1 MIGFQRNYPAW
12 SRECSASEELGC
24 SRPGIDFLVWYGWL
38 EECSKNWCLS
48 VKISFY
54 FTVAELNVYILE
66 RNRRCWAFTSEFNH
80 RVYVVE
86 VYFKNSTSVSSPC
99 VQTIK
104 MSSIYLSQTT
114 WNLRF
119 VRVILQRFPFEIP
132 HEQLTLR
139 GWSNLCV
146 YSCTMSLY
154 KMFMIACRQI
164 VHGSVQSCG
173 CRITNGFCR
182 IEQICQSFG

>member
-1 MIGFQRNYPAW
+1 M
-12 SRECSASEELGC
+12 
-24 SRPGIDFLVWYGWL
+24 
-38 EECSKNWCLS
+38 
-48 VKISFY
+48 
-54 FTVAELNVYILE
+54 
-66 RNRRCWAFTSEFNH
+66 FTSKREID
-80 RVYVVE
+80 VVE
-86 VYFKNSTSVSSPC
+86 RSLVNLIIGCMLLRYFKNSTSVSSPC

-104 MSSIYLSQTT
+104 MLSIYLSQTS

-173 CRITNGFCR
+173 CRITNGSVGSNR
-182 IEQICQSFG
+182 SVSPLAKSHSGYVDSFVGWNVCVQRRNDWGWRV